1 MTTPWVGHAATGAV
15 VLASGGLDSCVS
27 VALAA
32 REGELALLHADYGQ
46 RTEQRERQAFSA
58 IAAHYGIPPERRL
71 VLDLHHLGAL
81 GGSALTDP
89 GMAVPEANLTDPDIP
104 VTYVPFRNANL
115 LSAAVSWA
123 EVLGAQS
130 VYVGAVEEDSSG
142 YPDCRREFFD
152 AFERAIEVGT
162 RPETHIRI
170 VTPLIHLRKGA
181 IVRQGIELGA
191 PLHLTWSCYQR
202 EDRPCGQCD
211 SCALRAR
218 GFEEAG
224 TVDPLL
230 SGRPEL

>member
-1 MTTPWVGHAATGAV
+1 MTATSGGQAAPGAV

-32 REGELALLHADYGQ
+32 QGFELALLHADYGQ
-46 RTEQRERQAFSA
+46 RTERRERQAFND
-58 IAAHYGIPPERRL
+58 IAAHYGIPPQRRM
-71 VLDLHHLGAL
+71 VVDLHHLGAM
-81 GGSALTDP
+81 GGSALTDT
-89 GMAVPEANLTDPDIP
+89 GLVVPDADLANPDIP

-123 EVLGAQS
+123 EVLGAQA

-152 AFERAIEVGT
+152 AFERAVEAGT
-162 RPETHIRI
+162 RPETRI
-170 VTPLIHLRKGA
+170 SILTPLIHLRKGA
-181 IVRQGIELGA
+181 IVRKGVELDA

-202 EDRPCGQCD
+202 EDRPCGHCD

-218 GFEEAG
+218 GFRDAG
-224 TVDPLL
+224 VADPLA
-230 SGRPEL
+230 SGS